1 MQFRAFEKEIV
12 IVERSAIDYRP
23 ILEMASLKSENV
35 KYKLMTLIS
44 MYVLCLQLTAIPWV
58 WFSKKL
64 VLDTLHSMCLLPYVT
79 CHVCE
84 LLF

>member
-44 MYVLCLQLTAIPWV
+44 MYVLCLQLTAIP
-58 WFSKKL
+58 
-64 VLDTLHSMCLLPYVT
+64 
-79 CHVCE
+79 
-84 LLF
+84 

>member
-35 KYKLMTLIS
+35 KYYKLMTLIS
-44 MYVLCLQLTAIPWV
+44 MYVLCLQLTAIP
-58 WFSKKL
+58 
-64 VLDTLHSMCLLPYVT
+64 
-79 CHVCE
+79 
-84 LLF
+84 